1 MSTKSTY
8 AFYNL
13 RIKERVY
20 CMERWSLENG
30 RLFYSVFIFLL
41 QLILPTVI
49 LIFAH
54 ARIYQKLVSSK
65 FLLRRR
71 RKPSSDELASGLSRP
86 ASPPARRRRGHRCR
100 NSRGLSR
107 STKKF
112 SNGKVNF

>member
-71 RKPSSDELASGLSRP
+71 RKPSSDELASGLSRL
-86 ASPPARRRRGHRCR
+86 ASPIARRRSHRCR

-107 STKKF
+107 STRKF
-112 SNGKVNF
+112 SNGKLNF